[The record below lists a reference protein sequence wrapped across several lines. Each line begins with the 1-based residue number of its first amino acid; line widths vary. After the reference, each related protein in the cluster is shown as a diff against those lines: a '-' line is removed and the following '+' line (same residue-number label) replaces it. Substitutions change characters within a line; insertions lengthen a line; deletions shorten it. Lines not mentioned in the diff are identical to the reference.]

1 VSVGLYLDVHVPYA
15 ITTGLRLRGIDVLTS
30 QEDHTTQLADPDL
43 LERAS
48 GFKRALFTQDR
59 DFLRIASEWQQTG
72 RGFAGII
79 YGHQEEVTIS
89 QCVNDLELIAKVY
102 EPEDLQDRIEYLP
115 L

>member
-1 VSVGLYLDVHVPYA
+1 MSVSLYMDVHVPYS

-30 QEDHTTQLADPDL
+30 QEDNTTQLADPGL

-48 GFKRALFTQDR
+48 TLGRALFTQDQ
-59 DFLRIASEWQQTG
+59 DFLRIASEWQDIG

-79 YGHQEEVTIS
+79 YGHQAELTIS
-89 QCVNDLELIAKVY
+89 RCINDLDLIAKVY
-102 EPEDLQDRIEYLP
+102 EPEDLTNRVEYLP

>member
-1 VSVGLYLDVHVPYA
+1 MSVGLYMDVHVPYA
-15 ITTGLRLRGIDVLTS
+15 ITTGLRLRGIDILTS

-48 GFKRALFTQDR
+48 GLGRVLFTQDR

-72 RGFAGII
+72 RGFAGIV

-89 QCVNDLELIAKVY
+89 QCVNDLELIAKATDPPY
-102 EPEDLQDRIEYLP
+102 WLNRIDYLP
-115 L
+115 Y